1 MSSGGSAA
9 ETPAAAPTTAVGA
22 TNTAAGVAVLTLSP
36 ALDLTLEV
44 GELGLGRSHRAAPA
58 AEVLGGK
65 GMNVARVLASLG
77 VPVTAHGPV
86 NEGDWPG
93 GSSPDKD
100 LTDEGLPGGH
110 GAPGPVWDLTPTP
123 SPLRRSIAVI
133 EGSGRATLVN
143 ETAHPHP
150 PEVWAQLQAT
160 VTAHLDDPAVRV
172 LVVSGSTPADCPPGL
187 VPELIESAHA
197 AGVTVIVDTSG
208 QALLAAA
215 TAGADW
221 VKPNDEELA
230 ELFSCDAAAT
240 AAPPAATAAT
250 DATATAAAATDD
262 LSRTGVRDGVARLI
276 DAGAEHVLLSCGSD
290 GLVLADE
297 AGPRGRARLDEAL
310 TGNPT
315 GAGDAAVAALAACL
329 AGRPDPRA
337 RLGEDEVIEIL
348 TRAVA
353 VSAAAVLMPQAGQI
367 HPDWRALCERV
378 HVDDLLGDH
387 PPTGPNL
394 RDHAPTGPNLGDHP
408 PTDPERT
415 GDRP

>member
-9 ETPAAAPTTAVGA
+9 TSEAATTPV
-22 TNTAAGVAVLTLSP
+22 AGVAVLTLSP

-44 GELGLGRSHRAAPA
+44 GEFGLGRSHRAAPA

-65 GMNVARVLASLG
+65 GMNVARVLAELG

-86 NEGDWPG
+86 NEGDWPV
-93 GSSPDKD
+93 GSSPGASSFG
-100 LTDEGLPGGH
+100 EGSPGGP
-110 GAPGPVWDLTPTP
+110 GAPGPVWDLTSTP
-123 SPLRRSIAVI
+123 APLRRSIAVI
-133 EGSGRATLVN
+133 EDSGRATLVN

-150 PEVWAQLQAT
+150 SEVWAQLLAA
-160 VTAHLDDPAVRV
+160 VTARLRDPAVRV
-172 LVVSGSTPADCPPGL
+172 LVISGSTPADCPPGL
-187 VPELIESAHA
+187 VPELIDSAHT

-230 ELFSCDAAAT
+230 ELFSGDAAAT
-240 AAPPAATAAT
+240 TAPPAATTAK
-250 DATATAAAATDD
+250 DATATAATATDD
-262 LSRTGVRDGVARLI
+262 PSRTGVRDGVARLI

-329 AGRPDPRA
+329 AGRADPRA
-337 RLGEDEVIEIL
+337 RLGEDEVVEFL

-367 HPDWRALCERV
+367 HPDWLALRERV
-378 HVDDLLGDH
+378 HVDDLLSEH

-394 RDHAPTGPNLGDHP
+394 GEDPPTDHHLGDHP
-408 PTDPERT
+408 PTDPDRT

>member
-1 MSSGGSAA
+1 MSSGGSVPR
-9 ETPAAAPTTAVGA
+9 TPPVAAPTTA
-22 TNTAAGVAVLTLSP
+22 AAHVAVLTLSP

-44 GELGLGRSHRAAPA
+44 GDLSLGRSHRAAPA

-65 GMNVARVLASLG
+65 GMNAARVLAALG

-86 NEGDWPG
+86 TEDHWPG
-93 GSSPDKD
+93 GSSSGKQSP
-100 LTDEGLPGGH
+100 TGPG
-110 GAPGPVWDLTPTP
+110 AQGPVWDLTRTP

-133 EGSGRATLVN
+133 EDSGRATLVN

-150 PEVWAQLQAT
+150 PEVWAQLLAA
-160 VTAHLDDPAVRV
+160 VTARLRDPAVRV

-187 VPELIESAHA
+187 VPELIDSAHA
-197 AGVTVIVDTSG
+197 TGAAVIVDTSG
-208 QALLAAA
+208 QALLTAA

-230 ELFSCDAAAT
+230 ELFSGDV
-240 AAPPAATAAT
+240 
-250 DATATAAAATDD
+250 
-262 LSRTGVRDGVARLI
+262 LDGVARLI
-276 DAGAEHVLLSCGSD
+276 DTGAEHVLLSCGSE
-290 GLVLADE
+290 GMVLVDE

-337 RLGEDEVIEIL
+337 RLGEDEVVEIL

-367 HPDWRALCERV
+367 HPDWLALRERV
-378 HVDDLLGDH
+378 HVDDLLS
-387 PPTGPNL
+387 
-394 RDHAPTGPNLGDHP
+394 DHAPTDRHLGDHP

>member
-1 MSSGGSAA
+1 MSSDGSAA
-9 ETPAAAPTTAVGA
+9 TSTAATTPVAAATAH
-22 TNTAAGVAVLTLSP
+22 VAVLTLSP

-44 GELGLGRSHRAAPA
+44 GEFGPGRSHRAAPA

-65 GMNVARVLASLG
+65 GMNVARVLAELG

-86 NEGDWPG
+86 TEDHWPG
-93 GSSPDKD
+93 GSAPGEDLPD
-100 LTDEGLPGGH
+100 EALPDRPGS
-110 GAPGPVWDLTPTP
+110 PGPVWDLTPTP

-133 EGSGRATLVN
+133 EDSGRATLVN
-143 ETAHPHP
+143 ETAHPNP
-150 PEVWAQLQAT
+150 PEVWAQLQAA
-160 VTAHLDDPAVRV
+160 VTARLHDPAVRV
-172 LVVSGSTPADCPPGL
+172 LVISGSTPADCPPDL
-187 VPELIESAHA
+187 VPELIDTAHA
-197 AGVTVIVDTSG
+197 AGAAVIVDTSG

-215 TAGADW
+215 AAGADW

-230 ELFSCDAAAT
+230 ELFAGDVTAT
-240 AAPPAATAAT
+240 TAGAT
-250 DATATAAAATDD
+250 DKPTH
-262 LSRTGVRDGVARLI
+262 RGVLDSASRLI
-276 DAGAEHVLLSCGSD
+276 DAGAEHVLLSRGSEGM
-290 GLVLADE
+290 GLVDE

-329 AGRPDPRA
+329 AGRSDPRA
-337 RLGEDEVIEIL
+337 RLGEDEVVGIL

-367 HPDWRALCERV
+367 HPDWRALRERV

-387 PPTGPNL
+387 TPTDPNFGEDPPTD
-394 RDHAPTGPNLGDHP
+394 RHLGDHP

>member
-1 MSSGGSAA
+1 MSSDGSAA
-9 ETPAAAPTTAVGA
+9 RTAAAAAPATPAAAH
-22 TNTAAGVAVLTLSP
+22 VAVLTLSP

-44 GELGLGRSHRAAPA
+44 GEFGLGRSHRAAPA

-65 GMNVARVLASLG
+65 GMNVARVLAELG
-77 VPVTAHGPV
+77 IPVTAHGPV
-86 NEGDWPG
+86 AEDHWPG
-93 GSSPDKD
+93 GSPPGEDLPEEALPDRR
-100 LTDEGLPGGH
+100 

-133 EGSGRATLVN
+133 EDSGRATLVN

-150 PEVWAQLQAT
+150 PEVWAQLLAA
-160 VTAHLDDPAVRV
+160 VTARLRDPAVRV
-172 LVVSGSTPADCPPGL
+172 LVISGSTPADCPPDL
-187 VPELIESAHA
+187 VPELIDSAHA
-197 AGVTVIVDTSG
+197 AGAAVIVDTSG

-215 TAGADW
+215 AAGADW

-230 ELFSCDAAAT
+230 ELFSGDV
-240 AAPPAATAAT
+240 
-250 DATATAAAATDD
+250 
-262 LSRTGVRDGVARLI
+262 LDGVARLI
-276 DAGAEHVLLSCGSD
+276 DTGAEHVLLSCGSE
-290 GLVLADE
+290 GMVLVDE

-337 RLGEDEVIEIL
+337 RLGEDEVVEIL

-367 HPDWRALCERV
+367 HPDWLALRERV
-378 HVDDLLGDH
+378 HVDDLLS
-387 PPTGPNL
+387 
-394 RDHAPTGPNLGDHP
+394 DHAPTDRHLGDHP